1 MRANKIAGFSAGAF
15 RIIDK
20 SWNKKRKKGNK

>member
-1 MRANKIAGFSAGAF
+1 MKANKIAGASAGAF

-20 SWNKKRKKGNK
+20 TWNPKRKKGKK